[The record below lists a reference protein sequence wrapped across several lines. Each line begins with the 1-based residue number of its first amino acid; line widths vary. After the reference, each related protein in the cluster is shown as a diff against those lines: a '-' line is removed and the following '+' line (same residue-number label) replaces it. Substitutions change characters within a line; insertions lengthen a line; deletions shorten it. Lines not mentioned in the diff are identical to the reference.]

1 MNLLS
6 AVPVQERH
14 RQSHAVK
21 FRMIASAATLV
32 AAILADPAPGGAAPG
47 SGPSGSGE
55 AQVQNLL
62 IPMPAAGVSMH
73 ALFHRPA
80 GPGPFRLAVI
90 NHSSEQDPD
99 RRALMPPPSY
109 PGVTEWF
116 LARGYAVLLPERP
129 GHGHTGGRYL
139 EDQGR
144 CEDADFVAA
153 GNGAADSIAAA
164 VAYITSDRSVRRDG
178 IVVVGNSAGGWS
190 GLALAARNPKG
201 VTAIVNFSGGR
212 GGHDRNRPLRN
223 CSPERLVS
231 AAAVFG
237 RTARV
242 PTLWLYA
249 ANDTYFP
256 PDLSGGMADAF
267 RRAGGAVEYH
277 LLPAIPGE
285 GHALIQA
292 PPAAAGWRQLLASFL
307 GSR

>member
-1 MNLLS
+1 MNLPG
-6 AVPVQERH
+6 ATPRKDQH
-14 RQSHAVK
+14 RPNRATN
-21 FRMIASAATLV
+21 FRVFAAT
-32 AAILADPAPGGAAPG
+32 AILAAAIFAGPPAGAASGGPTAGGAA
-47 SGPSGSGE
+47 
-55 AQVQNLL
+55 QVRTLL
-62 IPMPAAGVSMH
+62 IPMPAAGVSMQ
-73 ALFHRPA
+73 AEFYRPA

-129 GHGHTGGRYL
+129 GHGRTGGPYI
-139 EDQGR
+139 EDQGP
-144 CEDADFVAA
+144 CENADFVAA
-153 GNGAADSIAAA
+153 GKGAADSIAAA
-164 VAYITSDRSVRRDG
+164 IAYITTDKSVRRDG
-178 IVVVGNSAGGWS
+178 IVVVGNSAGGW
-190 GLALAARNPKG
+190 GALALAARNPRG
-201 VTAIVNFSGGR
+201 VKAIVNFSGGR

-223 CSPERLVS
+223 CSPERLVA

-256 PDLSGGMADAF
+256 PELSGGMADAF
-267 RRAGGAVEYH
+267 RKAGGAVEYH

-292 PPAAAGWRQLLASFL
+292 PASAPTWRPFLASFL